1 MSTPQGNASGAMLH
15 QQYMQSLFAAAADGL
30 LHSPDSLLQPQRAA
44 PNLLDAVVGGGA
56 AAAVPNAAEAP
67 AGRQPPPLQV
77 PAVPASTPRI
87 TQVRNETKHFCSF
100 TLNTDSAGGRCAA
113 LSACSAVLLS

>member
-44 PNLLDAVVGGGA
+44 
-56 AAAVPNAAEAP
+56 EP
-67 AGRQPPPLQV
+67 AGRGGRRRRCCRSAKCRRSSGRQAATATAGPSCACQHTAYNTGPK
-77 PAVPASTPRI
+77 
-87 TQVRNETKHFCSF
+87 RNEAF
-100 TLNTDSAGGRCAA
+100 
-113 LSACSAVLLS
+113 LLIYSQH